1 MEKTMKSIEQEL
13 SKTDVE
19 QFREKLELQRAEA
32 KQLLRRTEEEQKALA
47 ADRPPEL
54 GDFCIESAARE
65 YLFERVSQQRRLLNR
80 IERSLEHIRSGTF
93 GECITCGEEI
103 PRKRLNAM
111 PWTEYCLQ
119 CQDERERRT
128 RLRSAVAFGRHQR
141 VA

>member
-1 MEKTMKSIEQEL
+1 MKSIAQKL

-19 QFREKLELQRAEA
+19 RFRQKLESQREEA
-32 KQLLRRTEEEQKALA
+32 KRLLRRTAEQQKGLSVE
-47 ADRPPEL
+47 RPPEL
-54 GDFCIESAARE
+54 GDFCIESAARD

-80 IERSLEHIRSGTF
+80 IERSLEHIHAGTF

-119 CQDERERRT
+119 CQGERERMT
-128 RLRSAVAFGRHQR
+128 RLPSNIAFSRPQR

>member
-1 MEKTMKSIEQEL
+1 MKSIAQRL

-19 QFREKLELQRAEA
+19 RFRDQLESQRAEA
-32 KQLLRRTEEEQKALA
+32 EHLLRRTAEEQQKGLA
-47 ADRPPEL
+47 ANRPPEL

-80 IERSLEHIRSGTF
+80 IESSLERIRSGTF
-93 GECITCGEEI
+93 GECIACGEQI
-103 PRKRLNAM
+103 PRKRLDAM

-119 CQDERERRT
+119 CQDERERMT
-128 RLRSAVAFGRHQR
+128 RLPSAMAFVRPQR